1 MNTDSVILNTLL
13 EISEDAIIVS
23 DESYRVLRVNPTF
36 NKLTGLDAREVKG
49 RILVQHDCG
58 IREEPL
64 LETVENPYGKG
75 SSWTGLIH
83 IRKKDGKVFTANG
96 DILTVND
103 GQGNPIRHIA
113 VLRPGASPEGHPN
126 DKGSRQLDPLT
137 KLPNRFLLDDRL
149 EQALIASRRTKK
161 SVALFT
167 IGLDRFITVND
178 GLGFAIGDMVLKK
191 MGERLLETVRHSD
204 TIARLAGDI
213 FSLVMVVTSVNDTVL
228 LAEKILK
235 IISDPFFVEGHE
247 VIITASIGISIF
259 PADGEDAASLLK
271 RSESAMRHAKKTG
284 GKKYQFFAGEM
295 NTRAKHRIE
304 TENNIR
310 HALEQNEFLLY
321 YQPKIDTKNE
331 AIIGAEALIRWN
343 NPARG
348 LIPPGEFIPIAEESG
363 LILQV
368 GAWVLRR
375 ACKQCKD
382 WLDEGLKPIRISIN
396 VASHQLRSSDFSDQ
410 VIAIL
415 AETRLP
421 ANLLELEIT
430 ESNMMDNSVAC
441 MKVLQ
446 AFRDMGIHISID
458 DFGTGYSC
466 LSYLSRFPITTLKID
481 RAFVNNL
488 QDNNNAEI
496 TRAIISLS
504 HSLKLDVIAEG
515 AEVADQIKFLGI
527 HGCTVVQGFFYSK
540 PVSAEEFE
548 KMLRVGYIH
557 KS

>member
-1 MNTDSVILNTLL
+1 M
-13 EISEDAIIVS
+13 
-23 DESYRVLRVNPTF
+23 
-36 NKLTGLDAREVKG
+36 
-49 RILVQHDCG
+49 
-58 IREEPL
+58 
-64 LETVENPYGKG
+64 
-75 SSWTGLIH
+75 IH
-83 IRKKDGKVFTANG
+83 IGKKDGMAFTSKC
-96 DILTVND
+96 IIVTVND
-103 GQGNPIRHIA
+103 GQGNPIRHVA
-113 VLRPGASPEGHPN
+113 VLRPSPSSERYSNDEG
-126 DKGSRQLDPLT
+126 GRQLDPLT
-137 KLPNRFLLDDRL
+137 NLPNRFLLNDRL
-149 EQALIASRRTKK
+149 EQAIIASRRAKK

-191 MGERLLETVRHSD
+191 VGERLQETSRRSD
-204 TIARLAGDI
+204 TIARLSGDV
-213 FSLVMVVTSVNDTVL
+213 FSLVMAVTSDNDTVL

-235 IISDPFFVEGHE
+235 IISEPFFVEGNE
-247 VIITASIGISIF
+247 VIMTASIGISIF

-321 YQPKIDTKNE
+321 YQPKIDTRNE

-348 LIPPGEFIPIAEESG
+348 LVPPGEFIPIAEESG

-396 VASHQLRSSDFSDQ
+396 VASHQLRSSDFADQ
-410 VIAIL
+410 VLAIL
-415 AETRLP
+415 AETGIP

-430 ESNMMDNSVAC
+430 ESNMMDNSVTC

-446 AFRDMGIHISID
+446 TFRDMGIHISID

-488 QDNNNAEI
+488 QDSNNAEI

-515 AEVADQIKFLGI
+515 AEVADQVTFLGI

-540 PVSAEEFE
+540 PVSAEVFE

-557 KS
+557 KGSI

>member
-1 MNTDSVILNTLL
+1 
-13 EISEDAIIVS
+13 
-23 DESYRVLRVNPTF
+23 
-36 NKLTGLDAREVKG
+36 
-49 RILVQHDCG
+49 
-58 IREEPL
+58 
-64 LETVENPYGKG
+64 
-75 SSWTGLIH
+75 
-83 IRKKDGKVFTANG
+83 
-96 DILTVND
+96 
-103 GQGNPIRHIA
+103 
-113 VLRPGASPEGHPN
+113 
-126 DKGSRQLDPLT
+126 
-137 KLPNRFLLDDRL
+137 
-149 EQALIASRRTKK
+149 
-161 SVALFT
+161 
-167 IGLDRFITVND
+167 
-178 GLGFAIGDMVLKK
+178 
-191 MGERLLETVRHSD
+191 
-204 TIARLAGDI
+204 
-213 FSLVMVVTSVNDTVL
+213 MVVTTDNDTVL

-235 IISDPFFVEGHE
+235 IISEPFFVEGNE
-247 VIITASIGISIF
+247 VIMTASIGISIF

-295 NTRAKHRIE
+295 NSRARHRIE

-321 YQPKIDTKNE
+321 YQPKIDTKDE

-348 LIPPGEFIPIAEESG
+348 LVPPGEFIPIAEESG

-368 GAWVLRR
+368 GAWVLRH

-382 WLDEGLKPIRISIN
+382 WLNEGLKPIRISIN
-396 VASHQLRSSDFSDQ
+396 VASHQLRSGDFADQ
-410 VIAIL
+410 VVAIL
-415 AETRLP
+415 AETGLP

-441 MKVLQ
+441 MKVLRT
-446 AFRDMGIHISID
+446 FRDMGIHISID

-488 QDNNNAEI
+488 QDSNNAEI

-515 AEVADQIKFLGI
+515 AEVADQVKFLGI

-540 PVSAEEFE
+540 PVSTEVFE

-557 KS
+557 KG

>member
-1 MNTDSVILNTLL
+1 
-13 EISEDAIIVS
+13 
-23 DESYRVLRVNPTF
+23 
-36 NKLTGLDAREVKG
+36 
-49 RILVQHDCG
+49 
-58 IREEPL
+58 
-64 LETVENPYGKG
+64 
-75 SSWTGLIH
+75 
-83 IRKKDGKVFTANG
+83 
-96 DILTVND
+96 
-103 GQGNPIRHIA
+103 
-113 VLRPGASPEGHPN
+113 
-126 DKGSRQLDPLT
+126 
-137 KLPNRFLLDDRL
+137 
-149 EQALIASRRTKK
+149 
-161 SVALFT
+161 
-167 IGLDRFITVND
+167 
-178 GLGFAIGDMVLKK
+178 
-191 MGERLLETVRHSD
+191 
-204 TIARLAGDI
+204 
-213 FSLVMVVTSVNDTVL
+213 
-228 LAEKILK
+228 
-235 IISDPFFVEGHE
+235 
-247 VIITASIGISIF
+247 
-259 PADGEDAASLLK
+259 
-271 RSESAMRHAKKTG
+271 KTG

-321 YQPKIDTKNE
+321 YQPKVDTKNE

-363 LILQV
+363 LILPV

-382 WLDEGLKPIRISIN
+382 WMDGGLKPIRISIN
-396 VASHQLRSSDFSDQ
+396 VASHQLRSSDFAGQ

-415 AETRLP
+415 TETGLP

-430 ESNMMDNSVAC
+430 ESNMMDNSLSC

-446 AFRDMGIHISID
+446 TFRDMGIHISID

-488 QDNNNAEI
+488 QDSNNAEI

-515 AEVADQIKFLGI
+515 AEVADQVKFLGI

-540 PVSAEEFE
+540 PVSAEVFE

-557 KS
+557 KG